1 MISVYICGYHQTFGD
16 ALRCRISEV
25 TDLLPSSAALAEARG
40 EYHTESSILDY
51 HELFLLHHIVFC
63 SSSETVVLIP
73 CLRRPISRQISPELV
88 ILRADKGRA
97 FGAGWIH
104 H

>member
-1 MISVYICGYHQTFGD
+1 MKHFVFWCSIFEKAPMVLELGKLYDIGIYF
-16 ALRCRISEV
+16 
-25 TDLLPSSAALAEARG
+25 AALAEARG